1 MKNLKK
7 QLRAAIVQASPV
19 LFDKKATIDKV
30 VRQIME
36 AGQNGAELIV
46 FPESL
51 IPCYPYGLTFGF
63 TVGSRNEDGR
73 KDWKVYYDNAVV
85 VPDDTISI
93 AAAAKKAHAYVSIG
107 VTERDPVNCSLYC
120 SNLIFSPEGEL
131 VSLHRKIKPT
141 GAERY
146 IWADSHVPETY
157 FPMVDT
163 EWGRMGSLI
172 CWENYMP
179 LARVA
184 LYEKGVALYLAPNT
198 NDNPEWQDTIKHI
211 AIEGHCYVFNV
222 DQYFTKDM
230 YPSTL
235 LEQEEISRLNDET
248 CTGGSC
254 IIDPYGHYVT
264 EPVWNKEAIIY
275 ADLDMD
281 KVPMSRME
289 FDATGHY
296 SRPDILEFYI
306 NDGDEEFE

>member
-179 LARVA
+179 LSRVA

>member
-107 VTERDPVNCSLYC
+107 VTERDPINCSLYC

-172 CWENYMP
+172 CWEWLSIWHP
-179 LARVA
+179 IPTTT
-184 LYEKGVALYLAPNT
+184 PNGRI
-198 NDNPEWQDTIKHI
+198 QS
-211 AIEGHCYVFNV
+211 
-222 DQYFTKDM
+222 
-230 YPSTL
+230 STL
-235 LEQEEISRLNDET
+235 LLKGTATCSTSISISPKT
-248 CTGGSC
+248 C
-254 IIDPYGHYVT
+254 IPL
-264 EPVWNKEAIIY
+264 PFWNRKKSA
-275 ADLDMD
+275 A
-281 KVPMSRME
+281 
-289 FDATGHY
+289 
-296 SRPDILEFYI
+296 
-306 NDGDEEFE
+306 

>member
-107 VTERDPVNCSLYC
+107 VTERDPINCSLYC

-157 FPMVDT
+157 FPTVDT

-235 LEQEEISRLNDET
+235 LEQEEISRLKDET
-248 CTGGSC
+248 CIGGSC
-254 IIDPYGHYVT
+254 IIDPYGH
-264 EPVWNKEAIIY
+264 
-275 ADLDMD
+275 
-281 KVPMSRME
+281 
-289 FDATGHY
+289 
-296 SRPDILEFYI
+296 
-306 NDGDEEFE
+306 

>member
-107 VTERDPVNCSLYC
+107 VTERDSINCSLYC

-131 VSLHRKIKPT
+131 VSCT
-141 GAERY
+141 ER
-146 IWADSHVPETY
+146 
-157 FPMVDT
+157 
-163 EWGRMGSLI
+163 
-172 CWENYMP
+172 
-179 LARVA
+179 
-184 LYEKGVALYLAPNT
+184 
-198 NDNPEWQDTIKHI
+198 
-211 AIEGHCYVFNV
+211 
-222 DQYFTKDM
+222 
-230 YPSTL
+230 
-235 LEQEEISRLNDET
+235 
-248 CTGGSC
+248 
-254 IIDPYGHYVT
+254 
-264 EPVWNKEAIIY
+264 
-275 ADLDMD
+275 
-281 KVPMSRME
+281 
-289 FDATGHY
+289 
-296 SRPDILEFYI
+296 
-306 NDGDEEFE
+306 

>member
-1 MKNLKK
+1 MKNLQKN
-7 QLRAAIVQASPV
+7 LRAAIVQAAPV
-19 LFDKKATIDKV
+19 MFDKKTTIDKV
-30 VRQIME
+30 VRQIRE
-36 AGQNGAELIV
+36 AGQNGAQLIV

-73 KDWKVYYDNAVV
+73 KDWKRYYDSAVL
-85 VPDDTISI
+85 VPDDTASI
-93 AAAAKKAHAYVSIG
+93 AAAAKKAKAWVSIG
-107 VTERDPVNCSLYC
+107 ITERDKVNCSLYC
-120 SNLIFSPEGEL
+120 TNLIFSPEGEL
-131 VSLHRKIKPT
+131 AALHRKIKPT

-157 FPMVDT
+157 FPTVDT
-163 EWGRMGSLI
+163 PWGTMGSLI

-184 LYEKGVALYLAPNT
+184 LYTKGVSLYLAPNT

-230 YPSTL
+230 YPTDL
-235 LEQEEISRLNDET
+235 FEQEEISRLKDDT
-248 CTGGSC
+248 CIGGSC

-275 ADLDMD
+275 ADLDLD

-296 SRPDILEFYI
+296 SRPDILEFHI
-306 NDGDEEFE
+306 HE